1 MISAI
6 DKLIHTILQE
16 QVVDE
21 ATSIPKRINGAIQQ
35 ATKKWDL
42 EKLAQSINFLKS
54 TDLTEPTE
62 DQLELIKKFI
72 PNPKLFLEVPAE
84 VRKDWVDKQLER
96 FGSYHSLQTNLAKA
110 DKPEEKAELV
120 RQAAKQQIITQD
132 EAESALTTL
141 NQATSPP
148 VEDTND
154 IESIIKNP
162 QFAKLF
168 AFAKGDSPL
177 VITMAHFLF
186 TLVNANVLSEDYITD
201 LQGGKVTKKLVVK
214 ALVAAQKAQKEEYGS
229 RPYDDFR
236 SLLGDQDF
244 IKEYKLIFDPSYT
257 PESPESPESPA
268 PPLDAPPTATDT
280 DTEEPEV
287 PEEIPEEEVEEV
299 EAEAG
304 SDFEDKSPVEQ
315 REIDEAIIQQMDV
328 FFGQTDEPSF
338 LGRLFLIQQATMFWG
353 LIGDLNKLL
362 NQGEGSE
369 TAALSESL
377 LREVEGTDEVPWSK
391 KHKVSLKRE
400 LAAFSDLLK
409 KSKKIA
415 DAYEKHASQSSVDP
429 RYDGSRL
436 KAALTGDRKP
446 GNYGILG
453 KVQIHAGL
461 LIQLLAKIVEG
472 YRTTSSS
479 RLDEAMSEEELE
491 EARKK
496 VRAAFAEMGQ
506 IYTRSLRPSL
516 SGELTEADADADDDE
531 PAPRKL
537 SSDDDMKVQQAAN
550 NILEIAKTI
559 ASYFPRGLVHS
570 RTGKVVT
577 LDNAIKAFAGD
588 IKGFA
593 RVLRDLYAT
602 TKDDAIATSDI
613 SRAYVTLQSLTQTID
628 DVFDIPAAI
637 PKKAKKVLDKIVPD
651 GDKSFSTDEP
661 EDTDETDPAEPDP
674 SDEDFVDTAVEKED
688 FPSDE
693 TKDVVAPLLKRKAEE
708 ENYDESEVLAL
719 VDLTRKMLPVTSGPV
734 PREIASKVINA
745 IDIDDIEFHQAAID
759 GKLRYQKQPIYRKLN
774 QMQRAAIDNFLRI
787 LFKNLKIDLYEAPV
801 IQGGVADIA
810 RIFGI
815 DKKLVITAVK
825 ALTASQRQTLK
836 DVVRQ
841 EPEIR
846 NVLKMAYK
854 DQVRR
859 KESGR
864 GLGPVLQEIEEI
876 EQQLLAFADTVG
888 NKNWSRFIRKE
899 IPYLRKNH
907 PHDQQEQLR
916 QLKRLLAQFQK
927 SDDKDEQRPTVALEQ
942 LVNKLIP
949 IVERI
954 LQEP

>member
-1 MISAI
+1 MTSAI

-16 QVVDE
+16 QLVDE
-21 ATSIPKRINGAIQQ
+21 ATSVPKRINGAIQQ

-72 PNPKLFLEVPAE
+72 PNPKLFLQVPAE
-84 VRKDWVDKQLER
+84 VRKDWVDKQIER

-132 EAESALTTL
+132 EAETALTTL
-141 NQATSPP
+141 NQASSPP
-148 VEDTND
+148 AEDTND
-154 IESIIKNP
+154 IESIIENP

-168 AFAKGDSPL
+168 AFAEGDSPL

-186 TLVNANVLSEDYITD
+186 TLVSANVLSEDYMDD
-201 LQGGKVTKKLVVK
+201 LQGGKVTKKLVIK
-214 ALVAAQKAQKEEYGS
+214 ALLAAQNAQKEEYGS

-236 SLLGDQDF
+236 ALLGDQDF

-268 PPLDAPPTATDT
+268 PPLDPPPTATDT

-299 EAEAG
+299 EAEAA
-304 SDFEDKSPVEQ
+304 SDFEDKSPVEE
-315 REIDEAIIQQMDV
+315 REIDEAVIQQMDV

-338 LGRLFLIQQATMFWG
+338 MKRLFLTDQAAMLWG

-362 NQGEGSE
+362 NQGEGSK
-369 TAALSESL
+369 TASLSESL
-377 LREVEGTDEVPWSK
+377 LREVEDTDEVPWSK

-415 DAYEKHASQSSVDP
+415 DAYEQHASQSSVDP

-436 KAALTGDRKP
+436 KAALSGDRKP

-479 RLDEAMSEEELE
+479 RLDEAMSDEEKQ

-496 VRAAFAEMGQ
+496 IRAAFAEMGQ
-506 IYTRSLRPSL
+506 IYQRSLRPSL
-516 SGELTEADADADDDE
+516 SGDLDEADDDE
-531 PAPRKL
+531 PTPRKL
-537 SSDDDMKVQQAAN
+537 SSDDDIKVQQAAN

-559 ASYFPRGLVHS
+559 VPYFPRGLVHS

-593 RVLRDLYAT
+593 KVLRDLYAT

-613 SRAYVTLQSLTQTID
+613 SRAYVTLQSLAQTID
-628 DVFDIPAAI
+628 DVFDVPAAI
-637 PKKAKKVLDKIVPD
+637 PKEAKKVLDKVVPD
-651 GDKSFSTDEP
+651 ADKSFSTDEP
-661 EDTDETDPAEPDP
+661 EDTDDADPA
-674 SDEDFVDTAVEKED
+674 DEDFVDTAVEKED

-708 ENYDESEVLAL
+708 ENYDESEVMAL

-745 IDIDDIEFHQAAID
+745 IDIDDIEFH
-759 GKLRYQKQPIYRKLN
+759 
-774 QMQRAAIDNFLRI
+774 
-787 LFKNLKIDLYEAPV
+787 
-801 IQGGVADIA
+801 
-810 RIFGI
+810 
-815 DKKLVITAVK
+815 
-825 ALTASQRQTLK
+825 
-836 DVVRQ
+836 
-841 EPEIR
+841 
-846 NVLKMAYK
+846 
-854 DQVRR
+854 
-859 KESGR
+859 
-864 GLGPVLQEIEEI
+864 
-876 EQQLLAFADTVG
+876 
-888 NKNWSRFIRKE
+888 
-899 IPYLRKNH
+899 
-907 PHDQQEQLR
+907 
-916 QLKRLLAQFQK
+916 
-927 SDDKDEQRPTVALEQ
+927 
-942 LVNKLIP
+942 
-949 IVERI
+949 
-954 LQEP
+954 